1 VAQEGGSGIYRDVAQ
16 NWPRL
21 LCRNFEAR
29 TKNGM
34 KIVRYAIMR
43 ESIESI
49 LGGKIKETLK
59 GSLNKD

>member
-1 VAQEGGSGIYRDVAQ
+1 MAQEGGSGIYRDVVQ
-16 NWPRL
+16 NWPGL

-49 LGGKIKETLK
+49 LGGKIKERLK
-59 GSLNKD
+59 GSMNSD

>member
-1 VAQEGGSGIYRDVAQ
+1 MAQEGGSGIYRDVVQ
-16 NWPRL
+16 NWPGL

-49 LGGKIKETLK
+49 LGGAR
-59 GSLNKD
+59 